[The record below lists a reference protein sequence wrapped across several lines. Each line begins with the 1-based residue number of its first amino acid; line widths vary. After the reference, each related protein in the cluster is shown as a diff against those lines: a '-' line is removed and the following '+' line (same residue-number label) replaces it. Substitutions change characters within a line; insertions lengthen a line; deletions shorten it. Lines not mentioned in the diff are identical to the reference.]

1 MKREGQE
8 RGESKRRGER
18 GRYYSAKQQRAGGSG
33 EWGREDRRRGSRVE
47 DRKRGAGQGLGGE
60 GEQES
65 AAQLC
70 IAASRNRQHISTTS
84 QEPVLF
90 GGSIFENIAY
100 GNRQSALPR
109 QQHAARSTQHAAR
122 CYQARCSS
130 RVDLSPSCNRNALNR
145 PSVAGAAVAVSDPEA
160 PPAEL
165 TLQEEADLEQRVE
178 ECGKK
183 GEITWTIHRHDSRYH
198 LGL

>member
-109 QQHAARSTQHAAR
+109 QQHAARSTL
-122 CYQARCSS
+122 
-130 RVDLSPSCNRNALNR
+130 LSGTVFVPGGFVTVLQSQRT
-145 PSVAGAAVAVSDPEA
+145 E
-160 PPAEL
+160 PPFCC
-165 TLQEEADLEQRVE
+165 RRG
-178 ECGKK
+178 C
-183 GEITWTIHRHDSRYH
+183 RR
-198 LGL
+198 LGP

>member
-1 MKREGQE
+1 M
-8 RGESKRRGER
+8 
-18 GRYYSAKQQRAGGSG
+18 
-33 EWGREDRRRGSRVE
+33 
-47 DRKRGAGQGLGGE
+47 
-60 GEQES
+60 
-65 AAQLC
+65 
-70 IAASRNRQHISTTS
+70 
-84 QEPVLF
+84 LF

-100 GNRQSALPR
+100 GNRQSALPRQQHAARSTQHAVIRSALPR